1 MADMLRK
8 KVVEGGHDKTGAGEQ
23 EHTGH
28 LLGGVCLHFADQ
40 IRPFVGLELIER
52 IGGFLP

>member
-8 KVVEGGHDKTGAGEQ
+8 KVVEGGHDKTGAGEH